1 MSKRK
6 DVMSGRRKSGHWLFG
21 SGDMM
26 LGSEV
31 CSISSH
37 SMLRKVVAVVVLMV
51 LAGGAVGAQQ
61 QEKTRLLL
69 IMDCSNSMWD
79 HWQSGSKIKVTQQ
92 VLLSF
97 LDSISSQHDV
107 DVALRVFGHLNK
119 DQFGTRLEV
128 PFGTDNI
135 YQLQSK
141 IKTLVPQGGCTAAA
155 ALTDALSD
163 FPATGANRN
172 LILIITDG
180 MDDCDAEICDVA
192 RQVQLSGVVVQTFVL
207 CIGGNLSSH
216 ASCAGS
222 VFPVVNEEQFSPTLY
237 DIFRLSGKKAKV
249 LLNMVDALGG
259 LYETEHPVAF
269 YDHRTGVI
277 RQSTIYCV
285 DGKLRPDTLLMDPL
299 VTYDMT
305 VFTHPPLRREA
316 MQFGIDRVNNI
327 DITVSEGTLKVH
339 YSGQRPQWQQPNVD
353 VIVRSAAGGE
363 RVAAQEVGE
372 TGQYLAGRYDVEV
385 QTLPVTTLRGIE
397 VRGGAVTELSVP
409 MPGMLVLGKP
419 KGITTGAI
427 FRLRDGQVEFAT
439 DLNPSTAGERLLLQ
453 PGQYELV
460 IHPQNATKYDKVLTK
475 RFVIESSQTTKIQF

>member
-1 MSKRK
+1 M
-6 DVMSGRRKSGHWLFG
+6 RRVL
-21 SGDMM
+21 
-26 LGSEV
+26 L
-31 CSISSH
+31 
-37 SMLRKVVAVVVLMV
+37 VALLL
-51 LAGGAVGAQQ
+51 LAGVAAQGQ
-61 QEKTRLLL
+61 RTEKTRLLL

-79 HWQSGSKIKVTQQ
+79 HWQSNSKIKVTQQ

-97 LDSISSQHDV
+97 LDSISRQHDV

-128 PFGTDNI
+128 PFGSDNI

-163 FPATGANRN
+163 FPATGSSRN

-207 CIGGNLSSH
+207 GIGGGAFSH

-222 VFPVVNEEQFSPTLY
+222 VFPVVNEEDFSKTLY
-237 DIFRLSGKKAKV
+237 DIFRLSGHKAKV
-249 LLNMVDALGG
+249 VLNMVDATGD

-277 RQSTIYCV
+277 RHSTIYSV
-285 DGKLRPDTLLMDPL
+285 DSKLKPDTLLMDPL
-299 VTYDMT
+299 VTYDMA

-316 MQFGIDRVNNI
+316 MQFSIDRPNNV
-327 DITVSEGTLKVH
+327 DITVSEGTLKVQ
-339 YSGQRPQWQQPNVD
+339 YSGQRPQWQQTNVD
-353 VIVRSAAGGE
+353 VIVRRASSGE

-385 QTLPVTTLRGIE
+385 QTLPVTTLRGVE
-397 VRGGAVTELSVP
+397 VRGNAATELSVP
-409 MPGMLVLGKP
+409 MPGMLVLSKP

-460 IHPQNATKYDKVLTK
+460 LHPQNATKYDKVQTR

>member
-1 MSKRK
+1 M
-6 DVMSGRRKSGHWLFG
+6 RRLF
-21 SGDMM
+21 
-26 LGSEV
+26 
-31 CSISSH
+31 I
-37 SMLRKVVAVVVLMV
+37 VLM
-51 LAGGAVGAQQ
+51 LLLGIGSQRAEANAQSRPIAPNP
-61 QEKTRLLL
+61 EATRLLL
-69 IMDCSNSMWD
+69 ILDCSNSMWD
-79 HWQSGSKIKVTQQ
+79 HWQSGAKIKITQQ

-97 LDSISSQHDV
+97 LDSISRQHDV

-128 PFGTDNI
+128 PFGSDNT

-163 FPATGANRN
+163 FPATGSSRN
-172 LILIITDG
+172 LILIITDS

-207 CIGGNLSSH
+207 CIGGKMSAH

-222 VFPVVNEEQFSPTLY
+222 VFPVAHEEEFAKTLY
-237 DIFRLSGKKAKV
+237 DIFRLSGHKAKV
-249 LLNMVDALGG
+249 VLNMVDGG
-259 LYETEHPVAF
+259 GELYETEHPVAF

-277 RQSTIYCV
+277 RQSTIYSV
-285 DGKLRPDTLLMDPL
+285 DGKLKPDTLLLDPL
-299 VTYDMT
+299 VTYDMS

-316 MQFGIDRVNNI
+316 MQFSIDRVNTV
-327 DITVSEGTLKVH
+327 DITVSEGTLKVA
-339 YSGQRPQWQQPNVD
+339 YSGQRPQWQQPKVD
-353 VIVRSAAGGE
+353 VIVRRAGSGD

-385 QTLPVTTLRGIE
+385 QTLPVTTLRGVE
-397 VRGGAVTELSVP
+397 VRGNAATELSVP
-409 MPGMLVLGKP
+409 MPGMLILSKP

-453 PGQYELV
+453 PGQYEVVL
-460 IHPQNATKYDKVLTK
+460 HPQNATKYDKVQTK

>member
-1 MSKRK
+1 M
-6 DVMSGRRKSGHWLFG
+6 RRLFII
-21 SGDMM
+21 
-26 LGSEV
+26 L
-31 CSISSH
+31 
-37 SMLRKVVAVVVLMV
+37 LLLVAVT
-51 LAGGAVGAQQ
+51 AQAQQ

-79 HWQSGSKIKVTQQ
+79 HWQSNSKIKVTQQ

-97 LDSISSQHDV
+97 LDSISKQHDV

-128 PFGTDNI
+128 PFGSDNI
-135 YQLQSK
+135 YRLQSK
-141 IKTLVPQGGCTAAA
+141 IKTLVPQGGCTVAA

-163 FPATGANRN
+163 FPATGSSRN

-207 CIGGNLSSH
+207 CIGGHFSAH

-222 VFPVVNEEQFSPTLY
+222 VFPVVNEEDFSKTLH
-237 DIFRLSGKKAKV
+237 DIFRLSGHKAKV
-249 LLNMVDALGG
+249 VLNMVDASGD

-269 YDHRTGVI
+269 YDHRTGI
-277 RQSTIYCV
+277 GRHSTIYSV
-285 DGKLRPDTLLMDPL
+285 DAKLRPDTLLMDPL

-316 MQFGIDRVNNI
+316 MQFSVDKVNTV
-327 DITVSEGTLKVH
+327 DITVSEGTLKVQ
-339 YSGQRPQWQQPNVD
+339 YVGQRPQWQQTNVD
-353 VIVRSAAGGE
+353 VIVRRAGSGE

-385 QTLPVTTLRGIE
+385 QTLPVTTLRGVE
-397 VRGGAVTELSVP
+397 VRGNA
-409 MPGMLVLGKP
+409 
-419 KGITTGAI
+419 
-427 FRLRDGQVEFAT
+427 AT

-453 PGQYELV
+453 PGQYEVVL
-460 IHPQNATKYDKVLTK
+460 HPQNATNYDKVQTK
-475 RFVIESSQTTKIQF
+475 RFVIESSQTTKIVFDSK

>member
-1 MSKRK
+1 MRK
-6 DVMSGRRKSGHWLFG
+6 L
-21 SGDMM
+21 
-26 LGSEV
+26 
-31 CSISSH
+31 III
-37 SMLRKVVAVVVLMV
+37 VLM
-51 LAGGAVGAQQ
+51 LAAIGVQAQQ
-61 QEKTRLLL
+61 ADKTRLLL

-79 HWQSGSKIKVTQQ
+79 HWQSNAKIKVTQQ

-97 LDSISSQHDV
+97 LDSISRQHDV

-119 DQFGTRLEV
+119 EQFGTRLEV
-128 PFGTDNI
+128 PFGSDNI

-163 FPATGANRN
+163 FPATGSSRN

-207 CIGGNLSSH
+207 CIGGKLSAH

-222 VFPVVNEEQFSPTLY
+222 VFPVAHEEEFAKTLY
-237 DIFRLSGKKAKV
+237 DIFRLSGHKAKV
-249 LLNMVDALGG
+249 VLNMVDATGD
-259 LYETEHPVAF
+259 LYEAEHPVAF

-277 RQSTIYCV
+277 RHSTIYSV
-285 DGKLRPDTLLMDPL
+285 DSKLKPDTLLLDPL
-299 VTYDMT
+299 VTYDMS

-316 MQFGIDRVNNI
+316 MQFSIDRVNTV
-327 DITVSEGTLKVH
+327 DITVSEGTLKVQ
-339 YSGQRPQWQQPNVD
+339 YAGQRPQWQQTAVD
-353 VIVRSAAGGE
+353 VVVRRAGGD

-385 QTLPVTTLRGIE
+385 QTLPVTTLRGVE
-397 VRGGAVTELSVP
+397 VRGSAATELSVP
-409 MPGMLVLGKP
+409 MPGMLVLAKP

-453 PGQYELV
+453 PGQYEVVL
-460 IHPQNATKYDKVLTK
+460 HPQSTTKYDKVQTK

>member
-1 MSKRK
+1 M
-6 DVMSGRRKSGHWLFG
+6 RRIFI
-21 SGDMM
+21 
-26 LGSEV
+26 LGV
-31 CSISSH
+31 LIV
-37 SMLRKVVAVVVLMV
+37 LGVAVQ
-51 LAGGAVGAQQ
+51 AQQ
-61 QEKTRLLL
+61 PEKTRLLL

-97 LDSISSQHDV
+97 LDSISKQHDV

-119 DQFGTRLEV
+119 NQFGTRLEV
-128 PFGTDNI
+128 PFGSDNI

-163 FPATGANRN
+163 FPATGSSRN

-180 MDDCDAEICDVA
+180 MNGLEADGDEGANGLSDEICDVA

-222 VFPVVNEEQFSPTLY
+222 VFPVAHEEEFAKTLY
-237 DIFRLSGKKAKV
+237 DIFRLSGHKAKV
-249 LLNMVDALGG
+249 VLNMVDATGD

-277 RQSTIYCV
+277 RQSTIYSV
-285 DGKLRPDTLLMDPL
+285 DGKLKPDTLLLDPL
-299 VTYDMT
+299 VTYDMA

-316 MQFGIDRVNNI
+316 MQFSIDRVNTV
-327 DITVSEGTLKVH
+327 DITVSEGTMKVA
-339 YSGQRPQWQQPNVD
+339 YSGQRPQWQQPKVD
-353 VIVRSAAGGE
+353 VIVRRAGSGD
-363 RVAAQEVGE
+363 RVAAQEMGE

-385 QTLPVTTLRGIE
+385 QTLPVTTLRGVE
-397 VRGGAVTELSVP
+397 VRGGAATELSVP
-409 MPGMLVLGKP
+409 MPGMLILSKP

-427 FRLRDGQVEFAT
+427 FRLRDGQVDFAT

-453 PGQYELV
+453 PGQYEVVL
-460 IHPQNATKYDKVLTK
+460 HPQNATKYDKVQTK
-475 RFVIESSQTTKIQF
+475 RFVIESSQTTKITFVNRY

>member
-1 MSKRK
+1 MLAQAPRAKRVEIYK
-6 DVMSGRRKSGHWLFG
+6 INKISARRARSLKIYR
-21 SGDMM
+21 DMRRVITIAA
-26 LGSEV
+26 L
-31 CSISSH
+31 
-37 SMLRKVVAVVVLMV
+37 LL
-51 LAGGAVGAQQ
+51 LAIAAQAQQ
-61 QEKTRLLL
+61 PDKTRLLL
-69 IMDCSNSMWD
+69 IMDCSNSMWN
-79 HWQSGSKIKVTQQ
+79 HWQSNSKIKVTQQ

-97 LDSISSQHDV
+97 LDSISRQHDV

-119 DQFGTRLEV
+119 EQFGTRLEV
-128 PFGTDNI
+128 PFGSDNI

-163 FPATGANRN
+163 FPATGSSRN

-207 CIGGNLSSH
+207 CIGGNLSAH

-222 VFPVVNEEQFSPTLY
+222 VFPVVNEEEYSKTLY
-237 DIFRLSGKKAKV
+237 DIFRLSGHKAKV
-249 LLNMVDALGG
+249 VLNMVDASGD

-277 RQSTIYCV
+277 RHSTIYSV
-285 DGKLRPDTLLMDPL
+285 DSKLKPDTLLMDPL

-316 MQFGIDRVNNI
+316 MQFSIDRVNNI
-327 DITVSEGTLKVH
+327 DITVSEGTLKVQ

-353 VIVRSAAGGE
+353 AIVRRAGSGD

-372 TGQYLAGRYDVEV
+372 VGQYLAGRYDVEV
-385 QTLPVTTLRGIE
+385 QTLPVTTLRGVE
-397 VRGGAVTELSVP
+397 VRGNAATELSVP
-409 MPGMLVLGKP
+409 MPGMLVLSKP

-460 IHPQNATKYDKVLTK
+460 LHPQSATKYDKVQTR

>member
-1 MSKRK
+1 MKK
-6 DVMSGRRKSGHWLFG
+6 LIIGLIGLIGFIG
-21 SGDMM
+21 P
-26 LGSEV
+26 
-31 CSISSH
+31 ISH
-37 SMLRKVVAVVVLMV
+37 SVQ
-51 LAGGAVGAQQ
+51 AQQ
-61 QEKTRLLL
+61 PEKTRLLL

-79 HWQSGSKIKVTQQ
+79 HWQSNSKIKVTQQ

-97 LDSISSQHDV
+97 LDSISKQHDV

-128 PFGTDNI
+128 PFGSDNI
-135 YQLQSK
+135 YRLQSK

-163 FPATGANRN
+163 FPATGSSRN

-180 MDDCDAEICDVA
+180 MDDCDAEICEVA

-207 CIGGNLSSH
+207 CIGGNISAH

-222 VFPVVNEEQFSPTLY
+222 VFPVAHEEEFAKTLY

-249 LLNMVDALGG
+249 VLNMVDASGE

-277 RQSTIYCV
+277 RHSTIYSV
-285 DGKLRPDTLLMDPL
+285 DGKLKPDTLLMDPL
-299 VTYDMT
+299 VTYDMA

-316 MQFGIDRVNNI
+316 MQFSIDRPNNV
-327 DITVSEGTLKVH
+327 DITVSEGTLKVQ
-339 YSGQRPQWQQPNVD
+339 YSGQRPQWQQTAVD
-353 VIVRSAAGGE
+353 VIVRRAGSGE
-363 RVAAQEVGE
+363 RVAAQEMGE

-385 QTLPVTTLRGIE
+385 QTLPVTTLRGVE
-397 VRGGAVTELSVP
+397 VRGGAATELSVP
-409 MPGMLVLGKP
+409 MPGMLVLSKP

-427 FRLRDGQVEFAT
+427 FKLNDGNVEFTT

-460 IHPQNATKYDKVLTK
+460 LHPQNATKYDKVQTK

>member
-1 MSKRK
+1 MLKK
-6 DVMSGRRKSGHWLFG
+6 MMRRVFIVIL
-21 SGDMM
+21 
-26 LGSEV
+26 LLL
-31 CSISSH
+31 C
-37 SMLRKVVAVVVLMV
+37 
-51 LAGGAVGAQQ
+51 GAVQAQQ
-61 QEKTRLLL
+61 PEKTRLLL

-79 HWQSGSKIKVTQQ
+79 HWQSNSKIKVTQQ

-97 LDSISSQHDV
+97 LDSISKQHDV

-128 PFGTDNI
+128 PFGSDNI
-135 YQLQSK
+135 YRLQSK

-163 FPATGANRN
+163 FPATGSSRN

-207 CIGGNLSSH
+207 GIGGGAFSH

-222 VFPVVNEEQFSPTLY
+222 VFPVVNEEEFSKTLY
-237 DIFRLSGKKAKV
+237 DIFRLSGHKAKV
-249 LLNMVDALGG
+249 VLNMVDATGD

-277 RQSTIYCV
+277 RHSTIYSV
-285 DGKLRPDTLLMDPL
+285 DSKLKPDTLLMDPL
-299 VTYDMT
+299 VTYDMA

-316 MQFGIDRVNNI
+316 MQFSIDRPNNV
-327 DITVSEGTLKVH
+327 DITVSEGTLKVQ
-339 YSGQRPQWQQPNVD
+339 YSGQRPQWQQTAVD
-353 VIVRSAAGGE
+353 VVVRRAGSGE

-372 TGQYLAGRYDVEV
+372 TGQYLAGRYDIEV
-385 QTLPVTTLRGIE
+385 QTLPITTLRGVE
-397 VRGGAVTELSVP
+397 VRGNAATELSVP
-409 MPGMLVLGKP
+409 MPGMLVLSKP

-460 IHPQNATKYDKVLTK
+460 LHPQSATKYDKVQTR

>member
-1 MSKRK
+1 
-6 DVMSGRRKSGHWLFG
+6 
-21 SGDMM
+21 M
-26 LGSEV
+26 LGF
-31 CSISSH
+31 
-37 SMLRKVVAVVVLMV
+37 AVQ
-51 LAGGAVGAQQ
+51 AQQ
-61 QEKTRLLL
+61 PEKTRLLL

-79 HWQSGSKIKVTQQ
+79 HWQSNSKIKVTQQ

-97 LDSISSQHDV
+97 LDSISRQHDV

-119 DQFGTRLEV
+119 EQFGTRLEV
-128 PFGTDNI
+128 PFGSDNI

-163 FPATGANRN
+163 FPATGSSRN

-207 CIGGNLSSH
+207 SIGGNLSAH

-222 VFPVVNEEQFSPTLY
+222 VFPVVNEEEFSKTLY
-237 DIFRLSGKKAKV
+237 DIFRLSGHKAKV
-249 LLNMVDALGG
+249 VLNMVDATGN

-277 RQSTIYCV
+277 RHSTIYSV
-285 DGKLRPDTLLMDPL
+285 DQKLKPDTLLMDPL
-299 VTYDMT
+299 VTYDMA

-316 MQFGIDRVNNI
+316 MQFSIDRPNNI
-327 DITVSEGTLKVH
+327 DITVSEGTLKVQ
-339 YSGQRPQWQQPNVD
+339 YVGQRPQWQQTAVD
-353 VIVRSAAGGE
+353 VIVRRAGSGE

-385 QTLPVTTLRGIE
+385 QTLPVTTLRGVE
-397 VRGGAVTELSVP
+397 VRGNAATELSVP
-409 MPGMLVLGKP
+409 MPGMLVLSKP

-460 IHPQNATKYDKVLTK
+460 LHPQNTTKYDKVQTR

>member
-1 MSKRK
+1 MRK
-6 DVMSGRRKSGHWLFG
+6 L
-21 SGDMM
+21 
-26 LGSEV
+26 
-31 CSISSH
+31 III
-37 SMLRKVVAVVVLMV
+37 VLM
-51 LAGGAVGAQQ
+51 LAAIGVQAQQ
-61 QEKTRLLL
+61 PEKTRLLL

-97 LDSISSQHDV
+97 LDSISRQHDV

-119 DQFGTRLEV
+119 EQFGTRLEV
-128 PFGTDNI
+128 PFGSDNI

-163 FPATGANRN
+163 FPATGSSRN

-207 CIGGNLSSH
+207 CIGGNLSAH

-222 VFPVVNEEQFSPTLY
+222 VFPVVNEEEYSKTLY
-237 DIFRLSGKKAKV
+237 DIFRLSGHKAKV
-249 LLNMVDALGG
+249 VLNMVDATGE

-277 RQSTIYCV
+277 RQSTIYSV
-285 DGKLRPDTLLMDPL
+285 DSKLKPDTLLMDPL
-299 VTYDMT
+299 VTYDMA

-316 MQFGIDRVNNI
+316 MQFSIDRPNNI
-327 DITVSEGTLKVH
+327 DITVSEGTLKVQ
-339 YSGQRPQWQQPNVD
+339 YVGQRPQWQQTAVD
-353 VIVRSAAGGE
+353 VVVRRAGSGE

-385 QTLPVTTLRGIE
+385 QTLPVTTLRGVE
-397 VRGGAVTELSVP
+397 VRGNAATELSVP
-409 MPGMLVLGKP
+409 MPGMLVLSKP

-460 IHPQNATKYDKVLTK
+460 LHPQNATKYDKVQTK

>member
-1 MSKRK
+1 MLKK
-6 DVMSGRRKSGHWLFG
+6 MMRRVFIVIL
-21 SGDMM
+21 
-26 LGSEV
+26 LLL
-31 CSISSH
+31 C
-37 SMLRKVVAVVVLMV
+37 
-51 LAGGAVGAQQ
+51 GAVQAQQ
-61 QEKTRLLL
+61 PEKTRLLL

-79 HWQSGSKIKVTQQ
+79 HWQSNSKIKVTQQ

-97 LDSISSQHDV
+97 LDSISKQHDV

-128 PFGTDNI
+128 PFGSDNI
-135 YQLQSK
+135 YRLQSK

-163 FPATGANRN
+163 FPATGSSRN
-172 LILIITDG
+172 LRLIITDG

-207 CIGGNLSSH
+207 GIGGGAFSH

-222 VFPVVNEEQFSPTLY
+222 VFPVVNEEEFSKTLY
-237 DIFRLSGKKAKV
+237 DIFRLSGHKAKV
-249 LLNMVDALGG
+249 VLNMVDATGD

-277 RQSTIYCV
+277 RHSTIYSV
-285 DGKLRPDTLLMDPL
+285 DSKLKPDTLLMDPL
-299 VTYDMT
+299 VTYDMA

-316 MQFGIDRVNNI
+316 MQFSIDRPNNV
-327 DITVSEGTLKVH
+327 DITVSEGTLKVQ
-339 YSGQRPQWQQPNVD
+339 YSGQRPQWQQTAVD
-353 VIVRSAAGGE
+353 VVVRRAGSGE

-372 TGQYLAGRYDVEV
+372 TGQYLAGRYDIEV
-385 QTLPVTTLRGIE
+385 QTLPITTLRGVE
-397 VRGGAVTELSVP
+397 VRGNAATELSVP
-409 MPGMLVLGKP
+409 MPGMLVLSKP

-460 IHPQNATKYDKVLTK
+460 LHPQSATKYDKVQTR

>member
-1 MSKRK
+1 MI
-6 DVMSGRRKSGHWLFG
+6 RRLFIV
-21 SGDMM
+21 MM
-26 LGSEV
+26 L
-31 CSISSH
+31 
-37 SMLRKVVAVVVLMV
+37 VVFSGQWSVVS
-51 LAGGAVGAQQ
+51 GQ

-69 IMDCSNSMWD
+69 ILDCSNSMWD
-79 HWQSGSKIKVTQQ
+79 HWQSNAKIKVTQQ

-97 LDSISSQHDV
+97 LDSIAKQHDV

-119 DQFGTRLEV
+119 EQFGTRLEV
-128 PFGTDNI
+128 PFGNDNI
-135 YQLQSK
+135 YRLQSK

-163 FPATGANRN
+163 FPATGSSRN

-180 MDDCDAEICDVA
+180 MDDCEAEICDVA

-207 CIGGNLSSH
+207 CIGGNISAH

-222 VFPVVNEEQFSPTLY
+222 VFSVPHEEGFSKTLY
-237 DIFRLSGKKAKV
+237 DIFRLSGHKAKV
-249 LLNMVDALGG
+249 LLNMVDDRGD

-277 RQSTIYCV
+277 RHSTIYSV
-285 DGKLRPDTLLMDPL
+285 DSRLQPDTLLMDPL

-316 MQFGIDRVNNI
+316 LQFSVDKVNPI
-327 DITVSEGTLKVH
+327 DITVSEGTLKVC
-339 YSGQRPQWQQPNVD
+339 YNGQRPQWTVPNVD
-353 VIVRSAAGGE
+353 VIVRRAGGGE
-363 RVAAQEVGE
+363 RVAAQEMGE

-385 QTLPVTTLRGIE
+385 QTLPVTTLRGVE
-397 VRGGAVTELSVP
+397 VRGQAATELSVP
-409 MPGMLVLGKP
+409 MPGMLILSKP

-427 FRLRDGQVEFAT
+427 FRLTDGRVEFAT

-453 PGQYELV
+453 PGEYELV
-460 IHPQNATKYDKVLTK
+460 LHPQNATSYNKVQTR

>member
-1 MSKRK
+1 MRK
-6 DVMSGRRKSGHWLFG
+6 MLILALLLFCG
-21 SGDMM
+21 NAIYS
-26 LGSEV
+26 
-31 CSISSH
+31 
-37 SMLRKVVAVVVLMV
+37 
-51 LAGGAVGAQQ
+51 QQ
-61 QEKTRLLL
+61 QPEKTRLLL
-69 IMDCSNSMWD
+69 IMDCSNSMWN
-79 HWQSGSKIKVTQQ
+79 HWQSNSKIKVTQQ

-97 LDSISSQHDV
+97 LDSISKQHDV

-128 PFGTDNI
+128 PFGSDNI

-163 FPATGANRN
+163 FPATGSSRN

-207 CIGGNLSSH
+207 GIGGGAFSH

-222 VFPVVNEEQFSPTLY
+222 VFPVVNEEEFSKTLY
-237 DIFRLSGKKAKV
+237 DIFRLSGHKAKV
-249 LLNMVDALGG
+249 VLNMVDATGE
-259 LYETEHPVAF
+259 LYETEHPVAL

-277 RQSTIYCV
+277 RHSTIYSV
-285 DGKLRPDTLLMDPL
+285 DSKLKPDTLLMDPL
-299 VTYDMT
+299 VTYDMA

-316 MQFGIDRVNNI
+316 MQFSIDRPNDI
-327 DITVSEGTLKVH
+327 DITVSEGTLKVQ
-339 YSGQRPQWQQPNVD
+339 YSGQRPQWQQTAVD
-353 VIVRSAAGGE
+353 VIVRRAGSGE

-372 TGQYLAGRYDVEV
+372 VGQYLAGRYDVEV
-385 QTLPVTTLRGIE
+385 QTLPVTTLRGVE
-397 VRGGAVTELSVP
+397 VRGNAATELSVP
-409 MPGMLVLGKP
+409 MPGMLVLSKP

-460 IHPQNATKYDKVLTK
+460 LHPQNTTKYNKVQTK

>member
-1 MSKRK
+1 MRK
-6 DVMSGRRKSGHWLFG
+6 LFIAI
-21 SGDMM
+21 
-26 LGSEV
+26 LLLL
-31 CSISSH
+31 C
-37 SMLRKVVAVVVLMV
+37 
-51 LAGGAVGAQQ
+51 GAVQAQQ
-61 QEKTRLLL
+61 QSDKTRLLL

-79 HWQSGSKIKVTQQ
+79 HWQSNSKIKVTQQ

-97 LDSISSQHDV
+97 LDSISKQHDV

-119 DQFGTRLEV
+119 EQFGTRLEV
-128 PFGTDNI
+128 PFGSDN
-135 YQLQSK
+135 YYRLQSK

-163 FPATGANRN
+163 FPATGSSRN

-207 CIGGNLSSH
+207 CIGDNLSAH

-222 VFPVVNEEQFSPTLY
+222 VFPVVNEEEFSKTLY

-249 LLNMVDALGG
+249 VLNMVNGEG
-259 LYETEHPVAF
+259 ELYETEHPVAF
-269 YDHRTGVI
+269 YDHRTGVS
-277 RQSTIYCV
+277 RHSTIYSV
-285 DGKLRPDTLLMDPL
+285 DGKLKPDTLLMDPL

-305 VFTHPPLRREA
+305 VFTHPPLRRET
-316 MQFGIDRVNNI
+316 MQFSVDHTNNI

-339 YSGQRPQWQQPNVD
+339 YSGKRPQWQQPKVD
-353 VIVRSAAGGE
+353 AIVRRAGSGE
-363 RVAAQEVGE
+363 RVAAQEMDE
-372 TGQYLAGRYDVEV
+372 IGQYLAGRYDVEV
-385 QTLPVTTLRGIE
+385 QTRPVTFLRNVE
-397 VRGGAVTELSVP
+397 VRGNAATELSVP
-409 MPGMLVLGKP
+409 MPGMLVLTKP

-427 FRLRDGQVEFAT
+427 FRLNDGNVEFTT

-460 IHPQNATKYDKVLTK
+460 LHPQNATAYNKVQTK

>member
-1 MSKRK
+1 MLKK
-6 DVMSGRRKSGHWLFG
+6 MMRRVFIVIL
-21 SGDMM
+21 
-26 LGSEV
+26 LLL
-31 CSISSH
+31 C
-37 SMLRKVVAVVVLMV
+37 
-51 LAGGAVGAQQ
+51 GAVQAQQ
-61 QEKTRLLL
+61 PEKTRLLL

-79 HWQSGSKIKVTQQ
+79 HWQSNSKIKVTQQ

-97 LDSISSQHDV
+97 LDSISKQHDV

-119 DQFGTRLEV
+119 EQFGTRLEV
-128 PFGTDNI
+128 PFGSDNI
-135 YQLQSK
+135 YRLQSK

-163 FPATGANRN
+163 FPATGSSRN

-207 CIGGNLSSH
+207 CIGGNLSAH

-222 VFPVVNEEQFSPTLY
+222 VFPVVNEEEFSKTLY
-237 DIFRLSGKKAKV
+237 DIFRLSGHKAKV
-249 LLNMVDALGG
+249 VLNMVDGSG
-259 LYETEHPVAF
+259 DLYETEHPVAF

-277 RQSTIYCV
+277 RHSTIYSV
-285 DGKLRPDTLLMDPL
+285 DGKLKPDTLLMDPL
-299 VTYDMT
+299 VTYDMA

-316 MQFGIDRVNNI
+316 MQFSIDRVNNI
-327 DITVSEGTLKVH
+327 DITVSEGTLKVQ
-339 YSGQRPQWQQPNVD
+339 YSGQRPQWQQTAVD
-353 VIVRSAAGGE
+353 VVVRRAGSGE

-372 TGQYLAGRYDVEV
+372 NGQYLAGRYDIEV
-385 QTLPVTTLRGIE
+385 QTLPITTLRGVE
-397 VRGGAVTELSVP
+397 VRGNAATELSVP
-409 MPGMLVLGKP
+409 MPGMLVLSKP

-427 FRLRDGQVEFAT
+427 FRLRDGQMEFAT

-460 IHPQNATKYDKVLTK
+460 LHPQNTTKYDKVQTR

>member
-1 MSKRK
+1 M
-6 DVMSGRRKSGHWLFG
+6 RRAITLAVLLL
-21 SGDMM
+21 
-26 LGSEV
+26 LG
-31 CSISSH
+31 
-37 SMLRKVVAVVVLMV
+37 VVAQ
-51 LAGGAVGAQQ
+51 AQPD
-61 QEKTRLLL
+61 KTRLLL

-79 HWQSGSKIKVTQQ
+79 HWQSNSKIKVTQQ

-97 LDSISSQHDV
+97 LDSIAKQHDV

-119 DQFGTRLEV
+119 EQFGTRLEV
-128 PFGTDNI
+128 PFGSDNI
-135 YQLQSK
+135 YRLQSK

-163 FPATGANRN
+163 FPATGSSRN

-207 CIGGNLSSH
+207 SIGGNLSAH

-222 VFPVVNEEQFSPTLY
+222 VFPVVNEEEFSKTLY
-237 DIFRLSGKKAKV
+237 DIFRLSGHKAKV
-249 LLNMVDALGG
+249 VLNMVDATGD

-277 RQSTIYCV
+277 RQSTIYSV
-285 DGKLRPDTLLMDPL
+285 DGKLKPDTLLMDPL
-299 VTYDMT
+299 VTYDMA

-316 MQFGIDRVNNI
+316 MQFSIDRVNTV
-327 DITVSEGTLKVH
+327 DITVSEGSLKVQ
-339 YSGQRPQWQQPNVD
+339 YSGQRPQWQQTAVD
-353 VIVRSAAGGE
+353 VVVRRAGSGE

-385 QTLPVTTLRGIE
+385 QTLPVTTLRGVE
-397 VRGGAVTELSVP
+397 VRGNAATELSVP
-409 MPGMLVLGKP
+409 MPGMLVLSKP

-460 IHPQNATKYDKVLTK
+460 LHPQNATKYDKVQTK

>member
-1 MSKRK
+1 M
-6 DVMSGRRKSGHWLFG
+6 RRVFIVIL
-21 SGDMM
+21 
-26 LGSEV
+26 LLL
-31 CSISSH
+31 CC
-37 SMLRKVVAVVVLMV
+37 AVQ
-51 LAGGAVGAQQ
+51 AQQ
-61 QEKTRLLL
+61 PEKTRLLL
-69 IMDCSNSMWD
+69 IMDCSNSMWY

-97 LDSISSQHDV
+97 LDSISKQHDV

-119 DQFGTRLEV
+119 EQFGTRLEV
-128 PFGTDNI
+128 PFGSDNI
-135 YQLQSK
+135 YRLQSK

-163 FPATGANRN
+163 FPATGSSRN

-207 CIGGNLSSH
+207 GIGGGAFSH

-222 VFPVVNEEQFSPTLY
+222 VFPVVNEEEFSKTLY

-249 LLNMVDALGG
+249 VLNMVDGTG
-259 LYETEHPVAF
+259 ELYETEHPVAF

-277 RQSTIYCV
+277 RQSTIYSV
-285 DGKLRPDTLLMDPL
+285 DQKLKPDTLLMDPL

-316 MQFGIDRVNNI
+316 MQFSIDRPNNI
-327 DITVSEGTLKVH
+327 DITVSEGTLKVQ

-353 VIVRSAAGGE
+353 VIVRRASGD

-385 QTLPVTTLRGIE
+385 QTWPVTILRNVE
-397 VRGGAVTELSVP
+397 VRGNAATELSVP
-409 MPGMLVLGKP
+409 MPGMLVLSKP

-427 FRLRDGQVEFAT
+427 FKLNDGNVEFTT

-460 IHPQNATKYDKVLTK
+460 LHPQNTTRYDKVQTK

>member
-1 MSKRK
+1 MKRLLIALI
-6 DVMSGRRKSGHWLFG
+6 VTI
-21 SGDMM
+21 
-26 LGSEV
+26 V
-31 CSISSH
+31 TI
-37 SMLRKVVAVVVLMV
+37 VTIVNPAQ
-51 LAGGAVGAQQ
+51 AQQ
-61 QEKTRLLL
+61 PEKTRLLL

-79 HWQSGSKIKVTQQ
+79 HWQSNAKIKVTQQ

-97 LDSISSQHDV
+97 LDSISRQHDV

-119 DQFGTRLEV
+119 EQFGTRLEV
-128 PFGTDNI
+128 PFGEDNI
-135 YQLQSK
+135 CRLQSK

-163 FPATGANRN
+163 FPATGSSRN

-207 CIGGNLSSH
+207 CIGNGSVSY

-222 VFPVVNEEQFSPTLY
+222 VFPVQHEEEYAKTLY

-249 LLNMVDALGG
+249 VLNMVDGTG
-259 LYETEHPVAF
+259 ELYETEHPVAF

-277 RQSTIYCV
+277 RQSTIYSV
-285 DGKLRPDTLLMDPL
+285 DQKLTPDTLLMDPL
-299 VTYDMT
+299 VTYDMA

-316 MQFGIDRVNNI
+316 MQFSIDKVNNV
-327 DITVSEGTLKVH
+327 DITVSEGTLKVQ
-339 YSGQRPQWQQPNVD
+339 YVGQRPQWQQTAVD
-353 VIVRSAAGGE
+353 VIVRRANGD
-363 RVAAQEVGE
+363 RVAAQTIGE

-385 QTLPVTTLRGIE
+385 QTWPVTILRNVE
-397 VRGGAVTELSVP
+397 VRGNAATELSVP
-409 MPGMLVLGKP
+409 MPGMLVLSKP

-427 FRLRDGQVEFAT
+427 FRLNDGNVEFTT

-453 PGQYELV
+453 PGQYEVVL
-460 IHPQNATKYDKVLTK
+460 HPQNATKYDTVQTK

>member
-1 MSKRK
+1 M
-6 DVMSGRRKSGHWLFG
+6 RRIFIFAALLL
-21 SGDMM
+21 
-26 LGSEV
+26 LG
-31 CSISSH
+31 
-37 SMLRKVVAVVVLMV
+37 VAVQ
-51 LAGGAVGAQQ
+51 AQQ
-61 QEKTRLLL
+61 PEKTRLLL

-79 HWQSGSKIKVTQQ
+79 HWQSNSKIKVTQQ

-97 LDSISSQHDV
+97 LDSISRQHDV

-119 DQFGTRLEV
+119 EQFGTRLEV
-128 PFGTDNI
+128 PFGSDNI

-163 FPATGANRN
+163 FPATGSSRN

-207 CIGGNLSSH
+207 CIGGNLSAH

-222 VFPVVNEEQFSPTLY
+222 VFPVVNEEEFSKTLY

-249 LLNMVDALGG
+249 VLNMVDATGD

-277 RQSTIYCV
+277 RQSTIYSV
-285 DGKLRPDTLLMDPL
+285 DSKLRPDTLLMDPL
-299 VTYDMT
+299 VTYDMA

-316 MQFGIDRVNNI
+316 MQFSIDRPNNI
-327 DITVSEGTLKVH
+327 DITVSEGTLKVQ
-339 YSGQRPQWQQPNVD
+339 YVGQRPQWQQTAVD
-353 VIVRSAAGGE
+353 VIVRRAGSGE

-372 TGQYLAGRYDVEV
+372 NGQYLAGRYDVEV
-385 QTLPVTTLRGIE
+385 QTLPVTTLRGVE
-397 VRGGAVTELSVP
+397 VRGNAATELSVP
-409 MPGMLVLGKP
+409 MPGMLVLSKP

-460 IHPQNATKYDKVLTK
+460 LHPQQATAYNKVQTR

>member
-1 MSKRK
+1 MLKK
-6 DVMSGRRKSGHWLFG
+6 MMRRVFIVIL
-21 SGDMM
+21 
-26 LGSEV
+26 LLL
-31 CSISSH
+31 C
-37 SMLRKVVAVVVLMV
+37 
-51 LAGGAVGAQQ
+51 GAVQAQQ
-61 QEKTRLLL
+61 PEKTRLLL

-79 HWQSGSKIKVTQQ
+79 HWQSNSKIKVTQQ

-97 LDSISSQHDV
+97 LDSISKQHDV

-128 PFGTDNI
+128 PFGSDNI
-135 YQLQSK
+135 YRLQSK

-163 FPATGANRN
+163 FPATGSSRN

-207 CIGGNLSSH
+207 CIGGNLSAH

-222 VFPVVNEEQFSPTLY
+222 VFPVVNEEEFSKTLY
-237 DIFRLSGKKAKV
+237 DIFRLSGHKAKV
-249 LLNMVDALGG
+249 VLNMVDASGD

-277 RQSTIYCV
+277 RQSTIYSV
-285 DGKLRPDTLLMDPL
+285 DSKLRPDTLLMDPL
-299 VTYDMT
+299 VTYDMA

-316 MQFGIDRVNNI
+316 MQFSIDRPNNV
-327 DITVSEGTLKVH
+327 DITVSEGTLKVQ
-339 YSGQRPQWQQPNVD
+339 YSGQRPQWQQTAVD
-353 VIVRSAAGGE
+353 VVVRRAGSGE

-385 QTLPVTTLRGIE
+385 QTLPVTTLRGVE
-397 VRGGAVTELSVP
+397 VRGNAATELSVP
-409 MPGMLVLGKP
+409 MPGMLILSKP

-460 IHPQNATKYDKVLTK
+460 LHPQNATKYDKVQTK

>member
-1 MSKRK
+1 M
-6 DVMSGRRKSGHWLFG
+6 RRLF
-21 SGDMM
+21 
-26 LGSEV
+26 
-31 CSISSH
+31 I
-37 SMLRKVVAVVVLMV
+37 VLILV
-51 LAGGAVGAQQ
+51 LAGGCWTAASGQSSTVEGQ
-61 QEKTRLLL
+61 QEKTRLLIIL
-69 IMDCSNSMWD
+69 DCSNSMWD
-79 HWQSGSKIKVTQQ
+79 HWQSNAKIKVTQQ

-97 LDSISSQHDV
+97 LDSVSGTQAAGVRGDGEQV

-119 DQFGTRLEV
+119 EQFGTRLEV
-128 PFGTDNI
+128 PFGGDNI
-135 YQLQSK
+135 YRLQSK

-163 FPATGANRN
+163 FPATGSSRN

-180 MDDCDAEICDVA
+180 MDDCEAEICDVA

-207 CIGGNLSSH
+207 CIGGEVSAH

-222 VFPVVNEEQFSPTLY
+222 VFPVEHEEDFAKTLY
-237 DIFRLSGKKAKV
+237 DIFRLSGHKAKV
-249 LLNMVDALGG
+249 VLNMVDVRGE

-277 RQSTIYCV
+277 RQSTIYSV
-285 DGKLRPDTLLMDPL
+285 DGRLKPDTLLMDPL

-316 MQFGIDRVNNI
+316 MQFDIDRVNPI
-327 DITVSEGTLKVH
+327 DITVSEGTMKVL
-339 YSGQRPQWQQPNVD
+339 YSGQRPQWQQTSVD
-353 VIVRSAAGGE
+353 VIVRRAGSGD
-363 RVAAQEVGE
+363 RVAAQEMGE

-385 QTLPVTTLRGIE
+385 QTLPVTTLRGVE
-397 VRGGAVTELSVP
+397 VRGGAATELSVP
-409 MPGMLVLGKP
+409 MPGMLVLSKP

-453 PGQYELV
+453 PGQYEVVL
-460 IHPQNATKYDKVLTK
+460 HPQNATSYNKVQTK

>member
-1 MSKRK
+1 M
-6 DVMSGRRKSGHWLFG
+6 MRRVFIVIL
-21 SGDMM
+21 
-26 LGSEV
+26 LLL
-31 CSISSH
+31 C
-37 SMLRKVVAVVVLMV
+37 
-51 LAGGAVGAQQ
+51 GAVQAQQ
-61 QEKTRLLL
+61 PEKTRLLL

-97 LDSISSQHDV
+97 LDSISKQHDV

-119 DQFGTRLEV
+119 EQFGTRLEV
-128 PFGTDNI
+128 PFGSDNI
-135 YQLQSK
+135 YRLQSK

-163 FPATGANRN
+163 FPATGSSRN

-207 CIGGNLSSH
+207 CIGGNLSAH

-222 VFPVVNEEQFSPTLY
+222 VFPVVNEEEFSKTLY
-237 DIFRLSGKKAKV
+237 DIFRLSGHKAKV
-249 LLNMVDALGG
+249 VLNMVDATGD

-277 RQSTIYCV
+277 RHSTIYSV
-285 DGKLRPDTLLMDPL
+285 DSKLKPDTLLMDPL
-299 VTYDMT
+299 VTYDMA

-316 MQFGIDRVNNI
+316 MQFSIDRPNNI
-327 DITVSEGTLKVH
+327 DITVSEGTLKVQ
-339 YSGQRPQWQQPNVD
+339 YAGQRPQWQQTAVD
-353 VIVRSAAGGE
+353 VVVRRAGSGE

-385 QTLPVTTLRGIE
+385 QTLPVTTLRGVE
-397 VRGGAVTELSVP
+397 VRGNAATELSVP
-409 MPGMLVLGKP
+409 MPGMLVLSKP

-460 IHPQNATKYDKVLTK
+460 LHPQNATKYDKVQTK

>member
-1 MSKRK
+1 M
-6 DVMSGRRKSGHWLFG
+6 RRVLLVALLLLAG
-21 SGDMM
+21 
-26 LGSEV
+26 
-31 CSISSH
+31 
-37 SMLRKVVAVVVLMV
+37 VAVR
-51 LAGGAVGAQQ
+51 AQQ
-61 QEKTRLLL
+61 PEKTRLLL

-97 LDSISSQHDV
+97 LDSISRQHDV

-119 DQFGTRLEV
+119 EQFGTRLEV
-128 PFGTDNI
+128 PFGSDNI

-163 FPATGANRN
+163 FPATGSSRN

-207 CIGGNLSSH
+207 CIGGQLSAH

-222 VFPVVNEEQFSPTLY
+222 VFPVVNEEEYSKTLY
-237 DIFRLSGKKAKV
+237 DIFRLSGHKAKV
-249 LLNMVDALGG
+249 VLNMVDASGD

-277 RQSTIYCV
+277 RHSTIYSV
-285 DGKLRPDTLLMDPL
+285 DSKLKPDTLLMDPL
-299 VTYDMT
+299 VTYDMA

-316 MQFGIDRVNNI
+316 MQFSIDRPNNI
-327 DITVSEGTLKVH
+327 DITVSEGTLKVQ
-339 YSGQRPQWQQPNVD
+339 YVGQRPQWQQTAVD
-353 VIVRSAAGGE
+353 VVVRRAGSGE

-385 QTLPVTTLRGIE
+385 QTLPVTTLRGVE
-397 VRGGAVTELSVP
+397 VRGNAATELSVP
-409 MPGMLVLGKP
+409 MPGMLVLSKP

-427 FRLRDGQVEFAT
+427 FRLRDGQVEFAS
-439 DLNPSTAGERLLLQ
+439 DLNPRTAGERLLLQ
-453 PGQYELV
+453 PGQYEVVL
-460 IHPQNATKYDKVLTK
+460 HPQNATNYDKVQTK

>member
-1 MSKRK
+1 MKR
-6 DVMSGRRKSGHWLFG
+6 LT
-21 SGDMM
+21 
-26 LGSEV
+26 L
-31 CSISSH
+31 IIA
-37 SMLRKVVAVVVLMV
+37 LLVATIAMQ
-51 LAGGAVGAQQ
+51 AQQ
-61 QEKTRLLL
+61 QPDKTRLLL

-97 LDSISSQHDV
+97 LDSISKQHDV

-119 DQFGTRLEV
+119 EQFGTRLEV
-128 PFGTDNI
+128 PFGSDNI

-163 FPATGANRN
+163 FPATGSSRN

-207 CIGGNLSSH
+207 SIGGNLSAH

-222 VFPVVNEEQFSPTLY
+222 VFPVVNEEEFSKTLY
-237 DIFRLSGKKAKV
+237 DIFRLSGHKAKV
-249 LLNMVDALGG
+249 VLNMVDATGE

-277 RQSTIYCV
+277 RHSTIYSV
-285 DGKLRPDTLLMDPL
+285 DSKLKPDTLLMDPL
-299 VTYDMT
+299 VTYDMA

-316 MQFGIDRVNNI
+316 MQFSIDRPNNV
-327 DITVSEGTLKVH
+327 DITVSEGTLKVQ
-339 YSGQRPQWQQPNVD
+339 YSGQRPQWQQTAVD
-353 VIVRSAAGGE
+353 VIVRRAGSGE

-385 QTLPVTTLRGIE
+385 QTLPVTTLRGVE
-397 VRGGAVTELSVP
+397 VRGNAATELSVP
-409 MPGMLVLGKP
+409 MPGMLVLSKP

-460 IHPQNATKYDKVLTK
+460 LHPQSATKYDKVQTR

>member
-1 MSKRK
+1 M
-6 DVMSGRRKSGHWLFG
+6 RRVL
-21 SGDMM
+21 
-26 LGSEV
+26 L
-31 CSISSH
+31 
-37 SMLRKVVAVVVLMV
+37 VALLL
-51 LAGGAVGAQQ
+51 LAGIAAQAQQ
-61 QEKTRLLL
+61 PDKTRLLL

-79 HWQSGSKIKVTQQ
+79 HWQSNAKIKVTQQ

-97 LDSISSQHDV
+97 LDSVSHQHDV

-119 DQFGTRLEV
+119 EQFGTRLEV
-128 PFGTDNI
+128 PFGSDNI
-135 YQLQSK
+135 YRLQSK

-163 FPATGANRN
+163 FPATGSSRN

-180 MDDCDAEICDVA
+180 MDDCEAEICDVA

-207 CIGGNLSSH
+207 CIGGNISSH

-222 VFPVVNEEQFSPTLY
+222 VFPVAHEEEFAKTLY
-237 DIFRLSGKKAKV
+237 DIFRLSGHKAKV
-249 LLNMVDALGG
+249 VLNMVDGG
-259 LYETEHPVAF
+259 GDLYETEHPVAF

-277 RQSTIYCV
+277 RQSTIYSV
-285 DGKLRPDTLLMDPL
+285 DGKLKPDTLLLDPL
-299 VTYDMT
+299 VTYDMS

-316 MQFGIDRVNNI
+316 MQFSIDRVNTV
-327 DITVSEGTLKVH
+327 DITVSEGTMKVA
-339 YSGQRPQWQQPNVD
+339 YSGQRPQWQQPKVD
-353 VIVRSAAGGE
+353 VIVRRAGSGD
-363 RVAAQEVGE
+363 RVAAQEMGE

-385 QTLPVTTLRGIE
+385 QTLPVTTLRGVE
-397 VRGGAVTELSVP
+397 VRGNAATELSVP
-409 MPGMLVLGKP
+409 MPGMLILSKP

-460 IHPQNATKYDKVLTK
+460 LHPQNTTLYNKVQTK

>member
-1 MSKRK
+1 LLI
-6 DVMSGRRKSGHWLFG
+6 GF
-21 SGDMM
+21 
-26 LGSEV
+26 
-31 CSISSH
+31 
-37 SMLRKVVAVVVLMV
+37 AVQ
-51 LAGGAVGAQQ
+51 AQQ

-79 HWQSGSKIKVTQQ
+79 HWQSNAKIKVTQQ

-97 LDSISSQHDV
+97 LDSIASQHDV

-128 PFGTDNI
+128 PFGTNNI
-135 YQLQSK
+135 YRLQSK

-163 FPATGANRN
+163 FPATGSSRN

-207 CIGGNLSSH
+207 CIGGNISAH

-222 VFPVVNEEQFSPTLY
+222 VFPVPNEEEFSKTLY

-249 LLNMVDALGG
+249 VLNMVDGSG
-259 LYETEHPVAF
+259 ELYETEHPVAF
-269 YDHRTGVI
+269 YDHRTGVS
-277 RQSTIYCV
+277 RQSTIYSV
-285 DGKLRPDTLLMDPL
+285 DQRLNPDTLLMDPL

-316 MQFGIDRVNNI
+316 MQFSVDEVNTV
-327 DITVSEGTLKVH
+327 DITVSEGTFKVH
-339 YSGQRPQWQQPNVD
+339 YSGQRPQWQQTAVD
-353 VIVRSAAGGE
+353 VIVRRAGSGE

-385 QTLPVTTLRGIE
+385 QTLPVTTLRGVE
-397 VRGGAVTELSVP
+397 VRGNAATELSVP
-409 MPGMLVLGKP
+409 MPGMLVLSKP

-427 FRLRDGQVEFAT
+427 FRLRNGQVEFAT

-460 IHPQNATKYDKVLTK
+460 LHHHNATKYDKVQTK